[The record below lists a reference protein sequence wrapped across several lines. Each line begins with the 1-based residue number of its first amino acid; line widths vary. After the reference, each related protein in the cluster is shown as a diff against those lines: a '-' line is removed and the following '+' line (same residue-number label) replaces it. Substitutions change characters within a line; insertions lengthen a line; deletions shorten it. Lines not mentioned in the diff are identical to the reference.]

1 MKHATNSA
9 IDHAVPHD
17 SAVDHAVPHEEPGRA
32 VTRAAF
38 FDVDETLINTKSMFD
53 FLRFWMARHG
63 DDGSGYEAVMA
74 GVRADADS
82 GVHRSE
88 INRGY
93 YRRFAG
99 VPADELTRAGRE
111 WYEEYRR
118 GPAAV
123 TVATWAAASRHR
135 EAGDLVVLV
144 SGSFRGC
151 LGPLAEDLRAD
162 LVLCSEPVVGPDG
175 RLTGEVVRPMIGSVK
190 ADAVRETIAE
200 LGLNAAESSCYGDHA
215 SDLDMLMS
223 VGRPVVVGGADR
235 VLMEHAQRLDWPV
248 LSAAPGYLRTAGA
261 WAAAELTG
269 ITDHAGTASHAGI
282 AHHADVTDH
291 AAARSR

>member
-1 MKHATNSA
+1 MNDVMIPVTG
-9 IDHAVPHD
+9 P
-17 SAVDHAVPHEEPGRA
+17 
-32 VTRAAF
+32 TRAAF

-63 DDGSGYEAVMA
+63 DDGSGHAAVMA
-74 GVRADADS
+74 GVREAAAS

-88 INRGY
+88 INRRY

-99 VPADELTRAGRE
+99 VAMEELRTAGRE

-151 LGPLAEDLRAD
+151 LDPLAKDLGAD
-162 LVLCSEPVVGPDG
+162 LILCSEPVVGPDG
-175 RLTGEVVRPMIGSVK
+175 LLTGEVVRPMIGSVK
-190 ADAVRETIAE
+190 ADAVRETVAG
-200 LGLNAAESSCYGDHA
+200 LGLNAQESSCYGDHA
-215 SDLDMLMS
+215 SDLDMLLA
-223 VGRPVVVGGADR
+223 VGRPVVVGGTDR

-248 LSAAPGYLRTAGA
+248 LSAAPGQLRTAGA

-269 ITDHAGTASHAGI
+269 LADRGAETGSRLTAP
-282 AHHADVTDH
+282 V
-291 AAARSR
+291 AARSR

>member
-1 MKHATNSA
+1 MNSINAATTTK
-9 IDHAVPHD
+9 P
-17 SAVDHAVPHEEPGRA
+17 
-32 VTRAAF
+32 TRAAF

-63 DDGSGYEAVMA
+63 DDGSGHAAVMA

-88 INRGY
+88 INRRY

-99 VPADELTRAGRE
+99 VPMDELRRAGRA

-123 TVATWAAASRHR
+123 TVSTWAAVSRHR

-151 LGPLAEDLRAD
+151 LDPLAEDLKAD

-175 RLTGEVVRPMIGSVK
+175 TLTGEVERPMIGSVK
-190 ADAVRETIAE
+190 ADAVRETLDG
-200 LGLNAAESSCYGDHA
+200 LGLNAEESSCYGDHA
-215 SDLDMLMS
+215 SDLDMLMA
-223 VGRPVVVGGADR
+223 VGRPVVVGGGDR

-248 LSAAPGYLRTAGA
+248 LSAAPGQVRTAGA
-261 WAAAELTG
+261 WAATELTG
-269 ITDHAGTASHAGI
+269 ITA
-282 AHHADVTDH
+282 H